1 MAENPIGTTDE
12 ERLVPLRVRDGEF
25 RLDVTRPVR
34 TVDASAGEPVAWRLR
49 EAGDVDRLLLV
60 PVDDADEA
68 GALPAS
74 ELSETNGSITA
85 RVPETLI
92 ADGLGL
98 DPDSYDGDNPLLFE
112 PETVADD
119 VAVGMEP
126 SGEPGDVAETAVELT
141 PVRFSDGTPFGD
153 EPLSESALDSD
164 PVAETVSEREE
175 GAEGA
180 PRSDAISAPVDPGLV
195 DDVIQT
201 GDASREAVVEALETM
216 ARRGLVTEADNEAEA
231 RPVVEDDRAV
241 VGLESDTF
249 ERKVT
254 ANLDADRTTVEAVH
268 AIHARQA
275 DALLER
281 AGASSRGFATLNPVV
296 VQPDTRDE
304 SAAQPET

>member
-1 MAENPIGTTDE
+1 M
-12 ERLVPLRVRDGEF
+12 
-25 RLDVTRPVR
+25 
-34 TVDASAGEPVAWRLR
+34 
-49 EAGDVDRLLLV
+49 LLA
-60 PVDDADEA
+60 PVDDVDEA
-68 GALPAS
+68 GALPTS
-74 ELSETNGSITA
+74 ELSEADGEVTAPVPASI
-85 RVPETLI
+85 L

-98 DPDSYDGDNPLLFE
+98 DAESYDGDDPLLFE
-112 PETVADD
+112 PEAIVDD

-126 SGEPGDVAETAVELT
+126 GGEPGDVAETAIELT
-141 PVRFSDGTPFGD
+141 PVRFSDGTPFGS
-153 EPLSESALDSD
+153 EPLAESALDSD
-164 PVAETVSEREE
+164 PVAETVSERER
-175 GAEGA
+175 GDEGA
-180 PRSDAISAPVDPGLV
+180 PRSDAISAPVDPEIV
-195 DDVIQT
+195 DDVIET
-201 GDASREAVVEALETM
+201 SDASREAVVEALERM

-275 DALLER
+275 DALLDR
-281 AGASSRGFATLNPVV
+281 AGASSQGFATLNPVV